1 MDVFLKRQDVR
12 RRRQWGKRLRQAERA
27 LLSLLV
33 VVVGF
38 AMLYGLYRLVFM
50 GFAFSVERVEVEGNW
65 SMLEA
70 GDVAR
75 RSGVEAG
82 DNLFWI
88 SVEDIHEK
96 LSEEPWIKEIAVRR
110 RLPNALCIYVEEY
123 KPVAIVA
130 SNDFYFVDGD
140 GKLIK
145 RVESGEGKD
154 LPVISGLSVGSDGGM
169 GDGDRARLN
178 EMLAILKAFD
188 ASLFG
193 RSEGLAE
200 INYDDVQGY
209 SIITRQNPM
218 HILMGKED
226 ASARIM
232 QINRM
237 TKAITAGRPPIRY
250 MIANENGRVIV
261 RYRPS

>member
-12 RRRQWGKRLRQAERA
+12 RRRQWGRRLKQVERL

-33 VVVGF
+33 VVVGL

-50 GFAFSVERVEVEGNW
+50 GFAFGVKRVEVEGSW

-88 SVEDIHEK
+88 SVEEIHDR
-96 LSEEPWIKEIAVRR
+96 LSEEPWIKEVAVRR
-110 RLPNALCIYVEEY
+110 RLPSTLCIYVEEY
-123 KPVAIVA
+123 NPWAIVA
-130 SNDFYFVDGD
+130 SNDFYFVDREGT
-140 GKLIK
+140 LIK
-145 RVESGEGKD
+145 KVESGEGKD
-154 LPVISGLSVGSDGGM
+154 LPVMSGLSVGSDGEM
-169 GDGDRARLN
+169 GDVDRARLS
-178 EMLAILKAFD
+178 EMLAMLDAFD

-193 RSEGLAE
+193 RNEGVAE

-209 SIITRQNPM
+209 SIVTRQNPM
-218 HILMGKED
+218 RILIGKED
-226 ASARIM
+226 AGARIM
-232 QINRM
+232 QVDRM
-237 TKAITAGRPPIRY
+237 MKAITAGRPPIRY
-250 MIANENGRVIV
+250 MIAKENGRVIV